1 MLQMIQTDNA
11 TMMNRITRA
20 STDHPRSPAGLRS
33 PVHAPAP
40 RAAAAAG
47 SARTDATLVRTAQLQ
62 GLAIAPSSAFC
73 PAGVLHQHGVRLS
86 LGLAADRR
94 QLESALRR
102 IDRLLL
108 SDALPAIER

>member
-1 MLQMIQTDNA
+1 MA
-11 TMMNRITRA
+11 C
-20 STDHPRSPAGLRS
+20 TDHEVAGQRPALPQCHQRLPQRIHLLRLLQRAEG
-33 PVHAPAP
+33 PHAWCRIPAP
-40 RAAAAAG
+40 W
-47 SARTDATLVRTAQLQ
+47 TDATLVRTAQLQ

-73 PAGVLHQHGVRLS
+73 LPGVSHQSGVRLS

-102 IDRLLL
+102 IDQLLL